1 MIVSHKNDE
10 VFQRFLNFVDS
21 VDLSRL
27 TERQLEVLELVS
39 KGFTNEGIAK
49 QLFISK
55 ETVKS
60 HMKVL
65 YRLLDSIKADNEPST
80 LRLKLA
86 FIWLIKNN
94 QIPQVLLEKNL
105 NF

>member
-1 MIVSHKNDE
+1 MTMPTQKHII
-10 VFQRFLNFVDS
+10 FQNFLKFVDT
-21 VDLSRL
+21 VDLSTL
-27 TERQLEVLELVS
+27 SERQLEVLELVAQ
-39 KGFTNEGIAK
+39 GLTNEAIANK
-49 QLFISK
+49 LFISK

-65 YRLLDSIKADNEPST
+65 YKLLDSVRANNEPST

-94 QIPQVLLEKNL
+94 KLPEYLV
-105 NF
+105 